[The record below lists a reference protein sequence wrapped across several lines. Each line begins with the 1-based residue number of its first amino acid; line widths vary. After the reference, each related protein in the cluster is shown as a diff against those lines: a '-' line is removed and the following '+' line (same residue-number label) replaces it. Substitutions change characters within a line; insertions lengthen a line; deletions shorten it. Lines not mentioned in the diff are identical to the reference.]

1 MNRTVTMARRVVFSS
16 GHRYWRDD
24 LSADENRA
32 LFGKWAS
39 PYNHGHNYVLW
50 VRARDPVD
58 PATGM
63 VVNIKWIDDVLQERV
78 VRLLDQRSL
87 NDEVPG
93 LKGVSPSLE
102 SLVQF
107 FRLTLQ
113 DLPGGAELT
122 GLRLEETED
131 LRAEWSAP
139 SEMLTLTRTYEFAAA
154 HRLHAAGL
162 SEEENI
168 RLYGKCHHAA
178 GHGHNYVLEVS
189 VRGVPDPKSGMVCRI
204 EDLDAVVNSQVLDR
218 YDHKNLDVDI
228 EELRGRPSTS
238 ENVAAAIFDLLA
250 PRVPAQLAKVTLYE
264 TARNA
269 FEVSADV

>member
-1 MNRTVTMARRVVFSS
+1 MSRLVTMSRRVTFSA

-32 LFGKWAS
+32 LFGRWAS

-50 VRARDPVD
+50 VRARGPVD
-58 PATGM
+58 PTTGM

-78 VRLLDQRSL
+78 VRALDQRSL
-87 NDEVPG
+87 NDEVPA
-93 LKGVSPSLE
+93 LAGVSPSLE
-102 SLVQF
+102 NLMAYL
-107 FRLTLQ
+107 RRTLG

-122 GLRLEETED
+122 GLRLDETED
-131 LRAEWSAP
+131 LRAEWTAP
-139 SEMLTLTRTYEFAAA
+139 SDMLTLTRTYEFAAA
-154 HRLHAAGL
+154 HRLHADGL
-162 SEEENI
+162 SEEENV

-189 VRGVPDPKSGMVCRI
+189 VAGVPDPSSGMVCRL
-204 EDLDAVVNSQVLDR
+204 EDLDAVVEELVISK

-228 EELRGRPSTS
+228 EALRGRPSTS
-238 ENVAAAIFDLLA
+238 ENVASAIFDALVGK
-250 PRVPAQLAKVTLYE
+250 VPAKLVKVTLFE

-269 FEVSADV
+269 FEVAAGE

>member
-1 MNRTVTMARRVVFSS
+1 MSRLVTMSRRVVFSA

-24 LSADENRA
+24 LSPEDNRA

-39 PYNHGHNYVLW
+39 RYNHGHNYVLW
-50 VRARDPVD
+50 VRARGPVD

-78 VRLLDQRSL
+78 VRQLDQRSL
-87 NDEVPG
+87 NDEVPA

-102 SLVQF
+102 NLIQF
-107 FRLTLQ
+107 FRLVLA
-113 DLPGGAELT
+113 DLPGADLA
-122 GLRLEETED
+122 GLRLEETDD

-168 RLYGKCHHAA
+168 RLYGKCHHPA

-189 VRGVPDPKSGMVCRI
+189 VRGVPDPTNGMVCRI
-204 EDLDAVVNSQVLDR
+204 EDLDDVVSQHVLSR

-228 EELRGRPSTS
+228 DELRGRPSTS